1 MTADKCPEDL
11 KALGGDEVSELFGW
25 PVSLLDEIRELRDL
39 AEQGGIWI
47 DEWRRRDAL
56 LRASGPGQSP
66 REQIEATRAAA
77 LEAWRD
83 KPAGEDDTGDRMLR
97 LAERLRAALHGA
109 PDDESLR
116 EQLGRI
122 DDILSTEHQRGL
134 KARFQ
139 EKRERVTR
147 WLLSSAQ
154 IDDVTGL
161 PWDYL
166 GRYRQLPDP
175 LLRTVPAYA
184 GVARRRA
191 LAEAPDEVARLAR
204 QLRPEAMEFPAAEE
218 VDQLALTRFPSL
230 VIKAAAEGDKDAA
243 ALSSQV
249 LQLWQA
255 PETQRFLLRETAR
268 GWPENLRQPDPLPQ

>member
-1 MTADKCPEDL
+1 
-11 KALGGDEVSELFGW
+11 
-25 PVSLLDEIRELRDL
+25 
-39 AEQGGIWI
+39 
-47 DEWRRRDAL
+47 
-56 LRASGPGQSP
+56 
-66 REQIEATRAAA
+66 
-77 LEAWRD
+77 
-83 KPAGEDDTGDRMLR
+83 MLR

-109 PDDESLR
+109 PDDEALR

-122 DDILSTEHQRGL
+122 DDILSTEHQCGL

-191 LAEAPDEVARLAR
+191 LAEAPDEVARVAR